1 MGSFCELFAR
11 GVVLCVGELPREQ
24 GRRGVQDR
32 RCNLRWRFIHG
43 GDGDGDRDG
52 SWGGGVRLGAA
63 LKAAANASSVATLV
77 ACLWQRLAQPRAARR
92 LVSPWWFS
100 LVWFGLVFVGF

>member
-1 MGSFCELFAR
+1 M
-11 GVVLCVGELPREQ
+11 
-24 GRRGVQDR
+24 
-32 RCNLRWRFIHG
+32 RWRFIHG

-77 ACLWQRLAQPRAARR
+77 ACLWQRLAQPRAAAEAR
-92 LVSPWWFS
+92 VAMV
-100 LVWFGLVFVGF
+100 VWFGLVWFLWVSKEQKPTDKNDLSSGRK